1 MVRPTRGDLVAG
13 ITTFRLVPDH
23 YPDRLTAAGRTVVR
37 GVGDGSERIVSG
49 ELKVRALLVAGK
61 VEQAIVDGL
70 AEYLAAEAPAV
81 DRYLSS

>member
-1 MVRPTRGDLVAG
+1 MGAGERPRPGRRHHHVSPGARSLPG
-13 ITTFRLVPDH
+13 P
-23 YPDRLTAAGRTVVR
+23 PDRGGPHRRAR
-37 GVGDGSERIVSG
+37 VGDGSERIVSG